1 MSTAPLVKPRHVARS
16 TLAVAGSLALPIAI
30 LAVLFF
36 GTAASPNFLS
46 VSNLLNVLTSMSIIG
61 VIVVAMTFVLVS
73 GGLADLSVPATV
85 AMGAILT
92 LALQPVLGTIGAF
105 AAGVLAAGG
114 AGLLNGVL
122 VGYARINAIIA
133 TLATGTVILGVAQW
147 VVGGVIVYGA
157 DPTSGNLLKG
167 RIGGVPTLVLIFA
180 AAVILGHLLL
190 SHTVWGRWTRATG
203 DSLPAAT
210 AAAVPV
216 RLVSAGAF
224 VLTGIASGISGGLL
238 ALTLQNARPGIGE
251 GYEFDSIT
259 AVVVG
264 GVSILGG
271 QGSVPRA
278 VGGLIFVQLLTN
290 VMTLMGVRTP
300 VQGLALG
307 LLIVAAVALD
317 LAVRKRGGA

>member
-1 MSTAPLVKPRHVARS
+1 M
-16 TLAVAGSLALPIAI
+16 LATAGSLALP
-30 LAVLFF
+30 LAVVAVLLL
-36 GTAASPNFLS
+36 GVSTSSNFLT

-61 VIVVAMTFVLVS
+61 VIVVAMTFVLIT

-85 AMGAILT
+85 GMGAILT
-92 LALQPVLGTIGAF
+92 LALQPMLGTVGAF
-105 AAGVLAAGG
+105 SAGVLAAGG

-122 VGYARINAIIA
+122 VGYARINAIIV

-167 RIGGVPTLVLIFA
+167 RVGGVPTIVLIFA
-180 AAVILGHLLL
+180 SVVILGHLLL
-190 SHTVWGRWTRATG
+190 SHTVWGRWSRATG
-203 DSLPAAT
+203 DSLSAAT

-216 RLVSAGAF
+216 KLVSAGAF
-224 VLTGIASGISGGLL
+224 VLTGIAGGISGGLL
-238 ALTLQNARPGIGE
+238 ALTLQNARPGIGQ
-251 GYEFDSIT
+251 GYEFSAIT

-271 QGSVPRA
+271 QGSVLRA
-278 VGGLIFVQLLTN
+278 VGGLIFIQLLTN
-290 VMTLMGVRTP
+290 VMTLTGVRTP

-307 LLIVAAVALD
+307 LLIIAAVALD